1 MSDKYPC
8 VFFSD
13 EKYDFD
19 NPDWDIHVLTGSLK
33 LFFRELMEPL
43 IPYKQFEMLLTG
55 ISKSLSTIVE
65 RLLEINYI
73 VSHNILLW
81 LNGSFFSSF
90 F

>member
-1 MSDKYPC
+1 MYLHLLNVYEMVEVLC
-8 VFFSD
+8 LTNILVCFFSD

-55 ISKSLSTIVE
+55 ISKSLSTIVQ
-65 RLLEINYI
+65 RL
-73 VSHNILLW
+73 
-81 LNGSFFSSF
+81 
-90 F
+90 